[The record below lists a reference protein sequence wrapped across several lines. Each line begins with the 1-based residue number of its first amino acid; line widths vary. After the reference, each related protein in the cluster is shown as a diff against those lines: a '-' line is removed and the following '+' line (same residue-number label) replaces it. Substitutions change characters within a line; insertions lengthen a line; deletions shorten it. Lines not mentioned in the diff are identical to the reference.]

1 VKITKLMVIIMKKN
15 AFFSVY
21 HPRKKIISSESG
33 NGFWDDG
40 IWMDE

>member
-1 VKITKLMVIIMKKN
+1 MVIIMKKN